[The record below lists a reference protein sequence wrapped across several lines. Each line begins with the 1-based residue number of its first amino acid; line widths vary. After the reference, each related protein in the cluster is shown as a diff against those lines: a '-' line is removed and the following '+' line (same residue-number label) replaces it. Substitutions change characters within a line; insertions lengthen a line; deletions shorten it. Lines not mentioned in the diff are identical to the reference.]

1 MGDVTAEPVAPPA
14 IGATVIESR
23 GPEDRDFRP
32 AATHSATDM
41 TVPAAPTDD
50 LHRHRG
56 APLSQRENTL
66 TVVDLHKSY
75 GHRQVLRGARF
86 ELREGELLGIIG
98 ENGAGKSTLL
108 GLLAGALKA
117 DRGKISRRGDLGYC
131 PQRIVVNDD
140 LTVEQ
145 HLRYFQCAYHLESLD
160 RATELVERLGLS
172 QYADTKAG
180 TLSGGTKQK
189 LNLTL
194 ALMHDPR
201 VVLMDEPYQG
211 FDWDNYLNFWA
222 ITTELRDR
230 GCSVLVIS
238 HIAHDTERFDRLLR
252 LEAGLVVP
260 AEPVGIPAGR
270 AKYRQ
275 VAS

>member
-1 MGDVTAEPVAPPA
+1 
-14 IGATVIESR
+14 
-23 GPEDRDFRP
+23 
-32 AATHSATDM
+32 
-41 TVPAAPTDD
+41 
-50 LHRHRG
+50 
-56 APLSQRENTL
+56 L

-75 GHRQVLRGARF
+75 GHRPVLRGVQF
-86 ELREGELLGIIG
+86 QLREGELLGIIG
-98 ENGAGKSTLL
+98 ENGAGKTTLL

-117 DRGKISRRGDLGYC
+117 DRGKISRRGSLGYC

-145 HLRYFQCAYHLESLD
+145 HLRYFQCAYRLGNLD
-160 RATELVERLGLS
+160 RAVELTERLGLTR
-172 QYADTKAG
+172 YAATKAG
-180 TLSGGTKQK
+180 ALSGGTKQK

-194 ALMHDPR
+194 ALMHDPQ

-211 FDWDNYLNFWA
+211 FDWENYLNFWA

-238 HIAHDTERFDRLLR
+238 HIAHDTERFDRLYR
-252 LEAGLVVP
+252 LESGVVVP
-260 AEPVGIPAGR
+260 AEATGVPASR